1 MFKPQG
7 EKCMLHLLIQITC
20 LVGCCLHLSIQP
32 VCQYKKKKAHQEF
45 APIHLAVHRLQSA
58 ISNICPCSLL
68 KLSTQYSISLY
79 SPVTRDAQTQKPEDS
94 RYAIAVGG
102 QRRWRPGS
110 GRQCPPGSRG
120 LVPGGLQSANLTLA
134 CFAAP
139 ALLGASDGAEC
150 GGADCGSPA
159 PVPPSHPGGLP
170 AWTRVARRGFKRV
183 GGTARRQ
190 RELGSRPPGS
200 RRRSRNRGLGHREG
214 VKMG

>member
-1 MFKPQG
+1 MVQVNIISFSTANVTCQHASKKFTKMFKPQG

-110 GRQCPPGSRG
+110 GRQCPPGE
-120 LVPGGLQSANLTLA
+120 PWTCAWWA
-134 CFAAP
+134 
-139 ALLGASDGAEC
+139 AEC
-150 GGADCGSPA
+150 
-159 PVPPSHPGGLP
+159 
-170 AWTRVARRGFKRV
+170 
-183 GGTARRQ
+183 
-190 RELGSRPPGS
+190 
-200 RRRSRNRGLGHREG
+200 
-214 VKMG
+214 